1 MLLFNGKKKWN
12 LLLYDDDDDDTVKKQ
27 PEPRIFL
34 ESGQPKKNRN
44 KQKFNLHHAS
54 FHSNN
59 RWIFFNKN
67 SKTKLKLMDKTRWR
81 LIKWWWW
88 WFQIKYHHMKT
99 IVCLFVCLLFFVKTI
114 LQLFL
119 HTQKKTKNNQFVC
132 ARLFLGFFF
141 YYYPHCCYCMRIY
154 DLYEILVK
162 DNRES

>member
-88 WFQIKYHHMKT
+88 FQMIYHHMKT